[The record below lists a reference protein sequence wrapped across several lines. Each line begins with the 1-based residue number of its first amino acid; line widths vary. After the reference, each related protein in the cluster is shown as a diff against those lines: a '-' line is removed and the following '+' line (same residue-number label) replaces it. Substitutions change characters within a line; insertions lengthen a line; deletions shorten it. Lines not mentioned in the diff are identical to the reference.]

1 MLLFRVKPRHVEKFQ
16 KCRFADVGK
25 SELGKKRKKKH
36 AQNIYMILYA
46 SEVTDPTK
54 SVLAML
60 DNLIDRAVVKIFK
73 VSKNRVIHEIRHF
86 IGLHYVA
93 SLCETRHMKFLNK
106 TRTLMHVVL
115 QSLTEQFY

>member
-46 SEVTDPTK
+46 SDVTDPTK

-60 DNLIDRAVVKIFK
+60 DNLIDRAVVKILKSQKIVLFMK
-73 VSKNRVIHEIRHF
+73 LDTSLDCIM
-86 IGLHYVA
+86 LHPCVK
-93 SLCETRHMKFLNK
+93 RGI
-106 TRTLMHVVL
+106 
-115 QSLTEQFY
+115 

>member
-1 MLLFRVKPRHVEKFQ
+1 
-16 KCRFADVGK
+16 
-25 SELGKKRKKKH
+25 
-36 AQNIYMILYA
+36 MILYA
-46 SEVTDPTK
+46 SEVTNPTR

-73 VSKNRVIHEIRHF
+73 VSENRVIHEVRLC
-86 IGLHYVA
+86 IGLHDVA
-93 SLCETRHMKFLNK
+93 SLCETRRMKFLNE